1 MPIKQPMRKPQA
13 PATTGRTLPK
23 PGAAPADEGGGEDE
37 QPTGAA
43 SKEDAFDSA
52 EPESGFGLPN
62 GNYVAHLIKCGVD
75 RTTPPKES
83 VRFDFEIAEGEQ
95 EGKTVVAW
103 YSLFDKQGNQ
113 MKGIGYFK
121 RDMEVLGQPA
131 FKFADI
137 DDALA
142 TLEAER
148 VKCNITGKQNGQFF
162 NIFLQGLAE
171 G

>member
-1 MPIKQPMRKPQA
+1 MPAKQPMRKPQA
-13 PATTGRTLPK
+13 PARTLPK
-23 PGAAPADEGGGEDE
+23 PGAAPDDGSDEGAE
-37 QPTGAA
+37 GARGAVA
-43 SKEDAFDSA
+43 SKEDAFDNA

-62 GNYVAHLIKCGVD
+62 GNYVAHLIKCAVD

-83 VRFDFEIAEGEQ
+83 VRFDFEIAEGDC

-103 YSLFDKQGNQ
+103 YSLFDKQGQQ

-121 RDMEVLGQPA
+121 RDMEVLGAPP